1 MRGGFLGTR
10 HNRGILFPVLIF
22 LFSLPLPV
30 LALGTG
36 GIGGYPAHPD
46 PNVQY
51 SDSWFIYTLDLGES
65 KDDALLVSNTTEEEQ
80 TVKLYAVDSVASNQG
95 NFALEAEDAA
105 RVGIGSWIALSETL
119 LTLQPGESREVPF
132 TITIPQTADVGE
144 HSGGIIIQKADKNQV
159 EGTGASIVTRIGIRV
174 YETVPGT
181 IVRQLAITDF
191 TVERAADTQ
200 AFTISLTAENRSNV
214 TLKPTAELV
223 VGGWGKT
230 SYADLRQINY
240 DTLAGFFKRQQPFP
254 VQFFSGDVQSRDWQ
268 LLREQTVT
276 TRWDWPKPVFG
287 HYNFSARLT
296 YEGENGPVRVVSE
309 TISVWVIPWPVVGV
323 LAGLLGVIV
332 VLLVFQNLRHSGR
345 RWQAYVVSATD
356 SSQGI
361 AGLAQRGKV
370 SWKKIAK
377 INKLKKPYT
386 IQPGQKLLVPPSF
399 PVPSVTPPVFTPT
412 KISKPKIVPSLPVP
426 IKPKPQP
433 RSKIPWL
440 DTLLLY
446 SSVRMR
452 QLHQEM
458 N

>member
-22 LFSLPLPV
+22 LFSLPLPF

-46 PNVQY
+46 PNVQD

-223 VGGWGKT
+223 VGGWGKLEMFPR
-230 SYADLRQINY
+230 SNFNPKQGIVIDLT
-240 DTLAGFFKRQQPFP
+240 DLTD
-254 VQFFSGDVQSRDWQ
+254 FFSGDVQSRDWQ

-287 HYNFSARLT
+287 HYTFSARLT
-296 YEGENGPVRVVSE
+296 YEGQNGPGRVVSD
-309 TISVWVIPWPVVGV
+309 TISV
-323 LAGLLGVIV
+323 
-332 VLLVFQNLRHSGR
+332 
-345 RWQAYVVSATD
+345 
-356 SSQGI
+356 
-361 AGLAQRGKV
+361 
-370 SWKKIAK
+370 
-377 INKLKKPYT
+377 
-386 IQPGQKLLVPPSF
+386 
-399 PVPSVTPPVFTPT
+399 
-412 KISKPKIVPSLPVP
+412 
-426 IKPKPQP
+426 
-433 RSKIPWL
+433 
-440 DTLLLY
+440 
-446 SSVRMR
+446 
-452 QLHQEM
+452 
-458 N
+458 

>member
-1 MRGGFLGTR
+1 MRGVFLGTR
-10 HNRGILFPVLIF
+10 LNRGILFPVLIF

-105 RVGIGSWIALSETL
+105 RVGIGRWIALSETL
-119 LTLQPGESREVPF
+119 LTLQPGASRELPF

-287 HYNFSARLT
+287 HYTFSARLT
-296 YEGENGPVRVVSE
+296 YEGENGPVRVTTPSVSF
-309 TISVWVIPWPVVGV
+309 WVVPIAELFWLGGILLLLLGPLVLRKFFFGARRWKKYTVRRGEQLVELAAAAGVNWKKVAKFNKLHAPVVKEGQV
-323 LAGLLGVIV
+323 ILLPSK
-332 VLLVFQNLRHSGR
+332 F
-345 RWQAYVVSATD
+345 
-356 SSQGI
+356 
-361 AGLAQRGKV
+361 
-370 SWKKIAK
+370 
-377 INKLKKPYT
+377 
-386 IQPGQKLLVPPSF
+386 VPAP
-399 PVPSVTPPVFTPT
+399 VTPQRPTSPEKPVAAKT
-412 KISKPKIVPSLPVP
+412 VPAPFSVIRPSA
-426 IKPKPQP
+426 KPKPKALGKKKPPTAGSGQTP
-433 RSKIPWL
+433 NLS
-440 DTLLLY
+440 
-446 SSVRMR
+446 
-452 QLHQEM
+452 
-458 N
+458 